1 MFRLPLDHAPRLAA
15 ALRVLPRML
24 VVGGLAVTLA
34 GCYSTR
40 ENTASN
46 YPNDY
51 RARHPITMKEGD
63 RTVEVFL
70 GRNRGGLSPSQRAD
84 VLSFANAWRRESTGG
99 ILIEVPSGG
108 PTSQAAADSLREIH
122 SIFAASAVPR
132 HGVTVRT
139 YPPSPF
145 AIASIK
151 LNYPK
156 LVAEAGPCGKWPND
170 LGPADDATY
179 AENKPYWNLGCA
191 SQRNLASMVDNP
203 ADLVQPRGE
212 TPAYS
217 GRRSVA
223 LDKYRK
229 GESPSAI
236 YPSDAG
242 NGYDAGKISDLGK

>member
-1 MFRLPLDHAPRLAA
+1 MSTLRFVPASRRVTA

-24 VVGGLAVTLA
+24 IVSGLAATLA

-51 RARHPITMKEGD
+51 RQRHPITMKEGS

-70 GRNRGGLSPSQRAD
+70 GRNRGGLNPSQRAD
-84 VLSFANAWRRESTGG
+84 VLAFANSWRRESTGG

-108 PTSQAAADSLREIH
+108 PTSHAAADSLREIH
-122 SIFAASAVPR
+122 SILAASAVPR
-132 HGVTVRT
+132 NGVVVRT
-139 YPPSPF
+139 YSTSPF

-156 LVAEAGPCGKWPND
+156 LVAEAGPCGQWPND
-170 LGPADDATY
+170 LGPGDDATY

-191 SQRNLASMVDNP
+191 NQRNLASMIDNP

-212 TPAYS
+212 TPAYG

-223 LDKYRK
+223 LRQIPQ
-229 GESPSAI
+229 G
-236 YPSDAG
+236 
-242 NGYDAGKISDLGK
+242 